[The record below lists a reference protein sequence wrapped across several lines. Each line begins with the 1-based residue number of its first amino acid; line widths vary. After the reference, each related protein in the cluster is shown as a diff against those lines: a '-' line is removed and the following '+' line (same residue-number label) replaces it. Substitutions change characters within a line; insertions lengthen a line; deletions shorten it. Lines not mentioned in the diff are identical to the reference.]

1 MVGIKKVFGKGKS
14 KEAKEAEEVEKVE
27 DVEKVES
34 IETSGEVEETR
45 EIEEGAEEDIEEGVE
60 EEKEPEE
67 AEGVET
73 NEHYEQVEQQF
84 EYCVNRLIN
93 LKECGKRAIE
103 KGYPV
108 NIVPDDVIALE
119 AVVQVITN
127 IDIPEDI
134 LFEII
139 NEGVQKET

>member
-1 MVGIKKVFGKGKS
+1 MVGRKLVFGKGKKDKS
-14 KEAKEAEEVEKVE
+14 EDAEEVGNAEDTEEVE
-27 DVEKVES
+27 GV
-34 IETSGEVEETR
+34 ETSGEVEETK
-45 EIEEGAEEDIEEGVE
+45 EIEEGTEEKVKG
-60 EEKEPEE
+60 EKEPEE

-103 KGYPV
+103 TGYPV
-108 NIVPDDVIALE
+108 NIVPDDIFALE
-119 AVVQVITN
+119 AAVQVIMN
-127 IDIPEDI
+127 LEIPQSV

-139 NEGVQKET
+139 NEGVPKET